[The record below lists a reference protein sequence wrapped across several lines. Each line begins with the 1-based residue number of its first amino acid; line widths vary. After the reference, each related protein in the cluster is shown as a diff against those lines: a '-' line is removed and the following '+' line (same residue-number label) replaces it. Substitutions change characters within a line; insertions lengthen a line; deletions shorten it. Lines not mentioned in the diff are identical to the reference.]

1 MDKKTQELFEMF
13 NTGIEK
19 ERQAQEFYKELIE
32 KSTSDMQK
40 QIFQAFLK
48 QEEGHE
54 KQLMNMY
61 AELKERYGLK

>member
-13 NTGIEK
+13 KVGVEK

-32 KSTSDMQK
+32 KSSSDAQK
-40 QIFQAFLK
+40 QVFQTFLK

-61 AELKERYGLK
+61 AELKERSGLK